1 MVPWINAS
9 LDPEVIEIEKAR
21 PAMSAWAI
29 GSALFAQAIRP
40 FRLLHRHLISRLLQ
54 SRKLILQA
62 MDGSRRTRW
71 ASHQRTSVPLRSPLY
86 TCPPIASVIVL
97 LLPTMNGGLSGTLRD
112 LLREALLALV
122 CPALSSCRRFH
133 PRCTTTRRPLITLGA
148 TIRKLFSRIGRDP
161 MLVIIFAGIASM
173 ISGSLERMWQ
183 VIRPWCT
190 IDDYLSV
197 LMHQSTV
204 TFEV

>member
-1 MVPWINAS
+1 
-9 LDPEVIEIEKAR
+9 
-21 PAMSAWAI
+21 
-29 GSALFAQAIRP
+29 
-40 FRLLHRHLISRLLQ
+40 
-54 SRKLILQA
+54 
-62 MDGSRRTRW
+62 
-71 ASHQRTSVPLRSPLY
+71 VPLLSLLY

-97 LLPTMNGGLSGTLRD
+97 LLPTMNGGLSGMLRD

-122 CPALSSCRRFH
+122 CPALSSCRRFLR
-133 PRCTTTRRPLITLGA
+133 RCTTTRLPLIMLGA
-148 TIRKLFSRIGRDP
+148 TIRKLFSRFGRDR
-161 MLVIIFAGIASM
+161 MLVIIFAGIVSM
-173 ISGSLERMWQ
+173 ITGSLERMWQ